1 MQVVA
6 PTVCQVGVLAWCS
19 VADDS
24 EEVVM
29 VLADSLRRCGVQ
41 KPEKLVEAYRKGE
54 FDDLDWGEGSDEPIE
69 SECDLENPEECESCQ

>member
-1 MQVVA
+1 M
-6 PTVCQVGVLAWCS
+6 
-19 VADDS
+19 
-24 EEVVM
+24 M